1 MRMRRRHT
9 LLPLCVASRRPP
21 RPLAALLLTLAAIL
35 GGCAT
40 PPRGGV
46 EPSAAFNDTG
56 TITLARLAAAS
67 RPACETAPSG
77 FRLLATGHGPLAMGH
92 GPWAM
97 GEFASGARV
106 ALARRAERSIDVR
119 AHHIHRNVAGRA
131 LLREL
136 RDAAPRS
143 VRVRVR
149 VRLLV
154 DDYHVGAI
162 EPLLFDLTAH
172 AHVQVW
178 LFNPLP
184 LRSGPPIVRLLLSPG
199 EFERHNHGVHNKR
212 FVADNAMAVFGGRN
226 IADEYF
232 MGHAEADFIDLDV
245 IAASAVVQDLSRVF
259 DRYWNSDA
267 AWPLHAVQGQPGTD
281 EAAARQRLDAVVRHA
296 APAGAT
302 DRTDPVGQTSIEE
315 QLQQGRLALLHASAQ
330 VFADAPEKPSRPSR

>member
-1 MRMRRRHT
+1 
-9 LLPLCVASRRPP
+9 
-21 RPLAALLLTLAAIL
+21 
-35 GGCAT
+35 
-40 PPRGGV
+40 
-46 EPSAAFNDTG
+46 
-56 TITLARLAAAS
+56 
-67 RPACETAPSG
+67 
-77 FRLLATGHGPLAMGH
+77 
-92 GPWAM
+92 M

-119 AHHIHRNVAGRA
+119 AHHSHRNVAGRA

-136 RDAAPRS
+136 RDAAPRG

-162 EPLLFDLTAH
+162 EPLLFDLAAH

-212 FVADNAMAVFGGRN
+212 FVADNAMAVLGGRN

-330 VFADAPEKPSRPSR
+330 VFADAPEKAITAEPLSR